1 MNLFIYTSDQMI
13 IPRIQICSSQC
24 EVNSTHSTLD
34 PQHSN
39 SPQKMAPPISH
50 LLSRFIKLPLQI
62 LQHSHHLLAT
72 LRMMLPYPSLELL
85 RQDGQELFQ
94 HQQFQNL
101 LLCVCLWAQPQT
113 AKFPELA
120 QSLPGSGSL
129 LIAELPETLTREFP
143 AIRQILL

>member
-1 MNLFIYTSDQMI
+1 MNLFIYFSDQMI
-13 IPRIQICSSQC
+13 MPRIQICSSQC
-24 EVNSTHSTLD
+24 EVNATYPFWTHSTQI
-34 PQHSN
+34 P
-39 SPQKMAPPISH
+39 PQKMAPPISH

-94 HQQFQNL
+94 HQQFQDL
-101 LLCVCLWAQPQT
+101 LLCVCLCLVHRRQSS
-113 AKFPELA
+113 LSC
-120 QSLPGSGSL
+120 QSLLGPGVS